1 MARGGERGERPLRG
15 SAYDRLSVGERERL
29 LGCGLVLAVVAA
41 PFLALLYDLDA
52 GLAVTAL
59 ALATTA
65 VLTAQAARSG
75 PGGPSLRPR
84 LLTAA
89 AALNALLGLV
99 CLVILVVR
107 L

>member
-1 MARGGERGERPLRG
+1 MARGGEQRGVARQG

-29 LGCGLVLAVVAA
+29 LGCALVLAIVAA
-41 PFLALLYDLDA
+41 PFLALLYDLNA

-59 ALATTA
+59 ALATTTA
-65 VLTAQAARSG
+65 FTAQAARSG
-75 PGGPSLRPR
+75 AGGTALRHR

-89 AALNALLGLV
+89 VLNALLAV
-99 CLVILVVR
+99 ACLVILVVR

>member
-1 MARGGERGERPLRG
+1 MARGSERGERPLRG

-41 PFLALLYDLDA
+41 PFLALLYDLNA
-52 GLAVTAL
+52 GLAVTSL
-59 ALATTA
+59 ALGATA
-65 VLTAQAARSG
+65 VLTAQAARFG
-75 PGGPSLRPR
+75 AGGPAVRPR
-84 LLTAA
+84 LLAA
-89 AALNALLGLV
+89 AALNALLALA

>member
-1 MARGGERGERPLRG
+1 MAREGDTGERPRRG
-15 SAYDRLSVGERERL
+15 SAYDRLGADEWERRL
-29 LGCGLVLAVVAA
+29 GGALVLAVVVA

-59 ALATTA
+59 ALAATA
-65 VLTAQAARSG
+65 ALVAQAARSG
-75 PGGPSLRPR
+75 TGGPALRPR

-89 AALNALLGLV
+89 ALNALFALA